1 MHSTDAF
8 DSSPWWPIGCGQSPG
23 GNAGIYYV
31 VAVDKTS
38 SPVFGGGDPV
48 SKASQSLFDGG
59 EQISKTS
66 QSLFGGGEQI
76 GKTSQSLFGGG
87 EQIGKGLATEE
98 EPMKM
103 SFYGSSFTPSSGI
116 YSTLLQ

>member
-48 SKASQSLFDGG
+48 SKA
-59 EQISKTS
+59 S

>member
-1 MHSTDAF
+1 MWE
-8 DSSPWWPIGCGQSPG
+8 SSHQGLV
-23 GNAGIYYV
+23 NAGNCYV
-31 VAVDKTS
+31 AAVDKTS
-38 SPVFGGGDPV
+38 PPLFG
-48 SKASQSLFDGG
+48 GG

-66 QSLFGGGEQI
+66 QSLFGGEQI
-76 GKTSQSLFGGG
+76 SKSSQSLFGG

-116 YSTLLQ
+116 